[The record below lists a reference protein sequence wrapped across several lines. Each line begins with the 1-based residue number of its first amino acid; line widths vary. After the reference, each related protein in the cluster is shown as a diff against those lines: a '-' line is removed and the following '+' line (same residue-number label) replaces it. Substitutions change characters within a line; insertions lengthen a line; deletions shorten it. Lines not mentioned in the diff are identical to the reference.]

1 MAEGERFELSVGGSP
16 TAVFKTAA
24 LGHYAS
30 PPTIGGPIYGGIDTS
45 RSIANLTVPL
55 LSTNLA
61 VTLGHTLTTV
71 VAHQMWEHVLSSY
84 RANGL
89 R

>member
-1 MAEGERFELSVGGSP
+1 V
-16 TAVFKTAA
+16 
-24 LGHYAS
+24 
-30 PPTIGGPIYGGIDTS
+30 PI
-45 RSIANLTVPL
+45 

-61 VTLGHTLTTV
+61 VTLGNTMPTV